1 MLNHSG
7 PAITRQTRPSP
18 RARTWGWEKKF
29 FFRNLEFSFSGGRQG
44 GVAPVCEKDVEQ
56 FRTFFASNLCS
67 ASSSSIPSMSFF
79 VPPTGRFWRILDHDL
94 FFFSLQ
100 VLSWR
105 TLWTNQARF
114 SNSLKLC
121 LKTLFQ
127 GYQTSGRVW
136 KPSASLSWTN
146 LCPPSP
152 PSTSPPKYTAVST
165 SGKKYLFQKLILKS
179 FKHSSRQAW
188 SSTIL
193 QTY

>member
-1 MLNHSG
+1 MLIHSG
-7 PAITRQTRPSP
+7 PAITRQTRPPS
-18 RARTWGWEKKF
+18 RARTWGWEVENKKF

-67 ASSSSIPSMSFF
+67 ASSSSIPSMSFSL
-79 VPPTGRFWRILDHDL
+79 PPTGRFLHILKN
-94 FFFSLQ
+94 FRSWPVFFSLQ

-114 SNSLKLC
+114 LDLLKLC

-136 KPSASLSWTN
+136 KPSASLSWAN

-152 PSTSPPKYTAVST
+152 TSTSPPKYTAVST
-165 SGKKYLFQKLILKS
+165 SGKKYPF
-179 FKHSSRQAW
+179 
-188 SSTIL
+188 
-193 QTY
+193 